1 MKESHKCMEL
11 LLSALNYKEHK
22 WLICGDLKVIGI
34 ILGLQMVTQSIH
46 AFYAYGIVVLM
57 TSIMSDKSGHQDKD

>member
-1 MKESHKCMEL
+1 MEL

-22 WLICGDLKVIGI
+22 WLICGNRKVIGI

-46 AFYAYGIVVLM
+46 DFCAYEIVVLM